1 VHGLGGSDATWGE
14 FPSLIRKDKSFDGID
29 VDTFTYET
37 SLLEFS
43 AVGGV
48 VSKGIAQLFPQ
59 TLLSWVSK
67 LLPTVLPKLPKIQKV
82 SDLLK
87 GKITLHYNDYDE
99 IYLIAHSM
107 GGLVARQYLNDM
119 ILSKDETL
127 KVKKLM
133 LYAVPNNGSA
143 LAKVSNIYNNT
154 QIKQLD
160 GSSDFINQLNQA
172 ISYVDLS
179 GIDIRYVVGLKD
191 IAVDENSAIGEH
203 SNRKFSILLDKT
215 HFDIVKPVD
224 HNDDSY
230 IALKKFLTTDDTAL
244 EIGDNRSAT
253 LPQTVE
259 VTPFVKEV
267 FEAIEHNRLVVCYS
281 QDHNEIA
288 KENEL
293 LKQYA
298 QLKFKHHLYA
308 MDVPSF
314 EDREENYFQGLMTSA
329 GLRCKIDAA
338 NAWKKS
344 MKSILTSTDSQVLFF
359 FSNITEG
366 DEELNS
372 KMARIIRSLKNDHN
386 NFYAICIGREDLAY
400 LVHGKQKLS
409 PLNTATEIFFP
420 INKVEIPMATVIQ
433 VLNEL
438 RDDREL
444 MVECLADDWNEN
456 WSIWSQEKGINKL
469 FWKNILVNNSGKYGW
484 RNEAIRMV
492 AKEIFKC

>member
-1 VHGLGGSDATWGE
+1 VHGLGGSDETWGE

-29 VDTFTYET
+29 VDTFTYKT

-59 TLLSWVSK
+59 TLFSWVSK
-67 LLPTVLPKLPKIQKV
+67 LLPIVLPKIPKIQKV

-87 GKITLHYNDYDE
+87 GEITLYHSDYDE

-224 HNDDSY
+224 HNDASY
-230 IALKKFLTTDDTAL
+230 IALKKFLTTDDVAL
-244 EIGDNRSAT
+244 EIEDNRSVT
-253 LPQTVE
+253 LPKTVE

-267 FEAIEHNRLVVCYS
+267 FEATEHNRLVVCYS
-281 QDHNEIA
+281 QDHNDIA

-298 QLKFKHHLYA
+298 QLKFKRHLYV

-314 EDREENYFQGLMTSA
+314 EDREENYFQELMTSA
-329 GLRCKIDAA
+329 GLRCKIDSA
-338 NAWKKS
+338 NVWKKS

-386 NFYAICIGREDLAY
+386 NFYAICVGREDLAY
-400 LVHGKQKLS
+400 LVHGNQKLS

-420 INKVEIPMATVIQ
+420 INKVEIPMTTVVQ

-444 MVECLADDWNEN
+444 MLECLADDWNEN
-456 WSIWSQEKGINKL
+456 WSILSQEKSINKL
-469 FWKNILVNNSGKYGW
+469 FWKNILVNNRGKYGW

-492 AKEIFKC
+492 AKEIFDC